1 MVIGRNQNAWKE
13 CRTTQLQEDG
23 GHLAR
28 RLSGGGAVFHDL
40 GNLNFTFLVHDED
53 YDLDRQLD
61 VISAA
66 CRALG
71 VETVRSG
78 RNDLLAGDRKFS
90 GNAFYHNMGRSYH
103 HGTLLVDVDMDKL
116 GRYLNPSR
124 AKLAAKGVDSVR
136 SRVVNLKELQPDITV
151 EALAEQLGLAFSQV
165 YALPVEIISSAD
177 LDQSAVEK
185 LYQRNRSWDWLY
197 GRRMPFQFS
206 CEDRFYWGEL
216 RLELQVD
223 RGIVSRAVVYT
234 DAMDWSLSEKL
245 ETALT
250 GCRFMLDDL
259 CERVTECGIPEQED
273 IINLL
278 KQQDI

>member
-1 MVIGRNQNAWKE
+1 
-13 CRTTQLQEDG
+13 
-23 GHLAR
+23 
-28 RLSGGGAVFHDL
+28 
-40 GNLNFTFLVHDED
+40 
-53 YDLDRQLD
+53 
-61 VISAA
+61 
-66 CRALG
+66 
-71 VETVRSG
+71 
-78 RNDLLAGDRKFS
+78 
-90 GNAFYHNMGRSYH
+90 
-103 HGTLLVDVDMDKL
+103 
-116 GRYLNPSR
+116 
-124 AKLAAKGVDSVR
+124 
-136 SRVVNLKELQPDITV
+136 
-151 EALAEQLGLAFSQV
+151 LGLAFSQV
-165 YALPVEIISSAD
+165 YDLPVEIISSAD

-206 CEDRFYWGEL
+206 CEDRFSWGEL